1 MLKFLY
7 RRDYDDERGVD
18 ELPNEK
24 LESVDP
30 EDAEPSST
38 ASYGFNAPATFSGD
52 FGHAREEPFEAQ
64 IPSWSEKSL
73 LVNAQVYIMGDKYDI
88 GDLKKCSMGKYAE
101 VVEHLWNTPSF
112 PTSAKLLYDNA
123 PQSDRLLC
131 DVIAETA
138 KKNISTLIHK
148 QDFEDVMVSYGDL
161 AVDVL
166 KLVLLREG
174 EMEPEFGLGTK
185 KNKKKGLRGFG
196 GF

>member
-7 RRDYDDERGVD
+7 RRDYDDERDVD
-18 ELPNEK
+18 ELPSEK
-24 LESVDP
+24 LEPVDP

-38 ASYGFNAPATFSGD
+38 VSYRFNAPATSSWD
-52 FGHAREEPFEAQ
+52 FGHAREEHSEVAQ

-123 PQSDRLLC
+123 PQSDRLLR
-131 DVIAETA
+131 DVIVETA

-148 QDFEDVMVSYGDL
+148 QDFEDVMVSHGDL

-174 EMEPEFGLGTK
+174 EMEPEFGFGTK
-185 KNKKKGLRGFG
+185 KNKKKGSRGLV
-196 GF
+196 